1 MALKSTKLI
10 QVPMGKELVN
20 ELIQI
25 SKKTGKSRAEI
36 IRKACCDYI
45 DRLRVNNLEEAY
57 EKSYEKIPEDS
68 VIAEVSTEL
77 FAKMTEEEGW

>member
-10 QVPMGKELVN
+10 QVPMRKELVN
-20 ELIQI
+20 ELTQI

-57 EKSYEKIPEDS
+57 EKGYEKIPEDS

-77 FAKMTEEEGW
+77 FAKMAEEEEW